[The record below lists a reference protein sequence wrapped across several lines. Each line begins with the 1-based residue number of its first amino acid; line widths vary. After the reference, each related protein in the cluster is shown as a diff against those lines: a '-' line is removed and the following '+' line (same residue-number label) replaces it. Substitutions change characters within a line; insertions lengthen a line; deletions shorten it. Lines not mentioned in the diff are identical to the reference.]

1 MLRFLMMF
9 LLAAT
14 GWAQGNIPVRQLA
27 GKVVDL
33 SHPVS
38 DDFPN
43 FEGSSQSP
51 FQAEVTS
58 TIEKG
63 GYFSRRYRTQE
74 HYATHVDAP
83 AHFGPGQSTV
93 DRLGPDRLF
102 VPAVVLDIRP
112 QGAKDADYAL
122 TAEDVLTWEKKDGA
136 IAPGSAVLLRTG
148 WGSCAGDMAAYRNA
162 DAVGKMHFPSFSLEA
177 AQLLVEKRKAV
188 AFGIDNLSV
197 DIGRSTDYPV
207 HRYTQAHGLYHMENL
222 ANLENLPP
230 RVFLIV
236 APIKL
241 EGGSG
246 GQARVWAVV
255 DR

>member
-1 MLRFLMMF
+1 MMF
-9 LLAAT
+9 AASLC
-14 GWAQGNIPVRQLA
+14 AQGNIPARQLA

-33 SHPVS
+33 AHPVS
-38 DDFPN
+38 SRFPN
-43 FEGSSQSP
+43 FEGSTQSP

-63 GYFSRRYRTQE
+63 GYYSRRYQTQE
-74 HYATHVDAP
+74 HFGTHVDAP

-93 DRLGPDRLF
+93 DRLGPDKLF

-112 QGAKDADYAL
+112 KAKNADYAL
-122 TAEDVLTWEKKDGA
+122 TVEDVLSWEKKHGM
-136 IAPGSAVLLRTG
+136 IERGSVVLLLTG
-148 WGSCAGDMAAYRNA
+148 WCARAGDMAAYRHA
-162 DAVGKMHFPSFSLEA
+162 DASGTMHFPSFSLEA
-177 AQLLVEKRKAV
+177 AQFLVEKRQAI

-197 DIGRSTDYPV
+197 DVGRSTDYPV
-207 HRYTQAHGLYHMENL
+207 HHYTQPRGLYHLENL
-222 ANLENLPP
+222 ANLEKLPP